1 MTEWLRLVLCRLYRH
16 KPVEVERVFV
26 GEIVISRQACCRCGR
41 RLRELAEYQ

>member
-26 GEIVISRQACCRCGR
+26 GEIVISRQACCRCGLS
-41 RLRELAEYQ
+41 LRDLTEYQ